1 MAPASPKKVISPGK
15 PKPAATGA
23 PKNAFDF
30 MKTAAK
36 ASSSA
41 AKASTGSGGEGKGK
55 AVAGTGGGV
64 EKEAIMFSRSAFKGS
79 GLGAG
84 PKHRVEE
91 KDQPWVEK

>member
-1 MAPASPKKVISPGK
+1 MAPASPKKAVSPGK
-15 PKPAATGA
+15 PKPPPTGK

-36 ASSSA
+36 ASSA
-41 AKASTGSGGEGKGK
+41 TAKASAGSGSGATGK

-64 EKEAIMFSRSAFKGS
+64 EKEAIMFSRPSKGS

-84 PKHRVEE
+84 PKHRIEE